1 MSHYINNNRISKLF
15 VSARIRYRNPE
26 RVGVAHQPRAFPRRE
41 STRVFARALIHEDFR
56 AVLVVARRQGARH
69 VCRFDQTKAEAVAF
83 EAVLLGV
90 VLQVQ
95 PEVVGEGVFVLHF
108 LFLVVEKSS
117 FVPLQDR
124 FAAVGT
130 VQDVF
135 ECVRTLGW
143 QRQRVEIECDRL
155 AETDDE
161 DALAVLRYE
170 VRAVYNA
177 IVDVVAE
184 VFGQG
189 AADDIKGAAFVVRDE
204 ILDVLQQESARTFC
218 LDDARHVEEQRALCF
233 AGEAVFLA
241 QRIFFRHSSN
251 RKGLAGKPSQQH
263 VVVGNVGGIYL
274 GDVSGDGMSVAEI
287 FGVGFLRVA
296 VPFAGVYAAP
306 ADLLERIAQP
316 ADAREQIDEI
326 KRACGAFFPER
337 QELLQSVRKVGGR
350 LGLPRFPAADGANA
364 DAQVF
369 GDDRLGVVFAGFSEI
384 SQRGVL
390 VAD

>member
-1 MSHYINNNRISKLF
+1 MSHYINNNGISKLF
-15 VSARIRYRNPE
+15 ISPRVRHRNPE
-26 RVGVAHQPRAFPRRE
+26 RVGVAHQPRAFPGRE
-41 STRVFARALIHEDFR
+41 SARIFARALIHENFR
-56 AVLVVARRQGARH
+56 SVLVVARRQGARH
-69 VCRFDQTKAEAVAF
+69 VCRFDQAKAEAVALG
-83 EAVLLGV
+83 AVLRGV
-90 VLQVQ
+90 VLQIQ

-108 LFLVVEKSS
+108 LFLVVEESS

-155 AETDDE
+155 AEADDE
-161 DALAVLRYE
+161 NAFAVLRNE
-170 VRAVYNA
+170 VRAIYDA
-177 IVDVVAE
+177 AMDVVAE
-184 VFGQG
+184 VVGQG
-189 AADDIKGAAFVVRDE
+189 TADNVEGAAFVVRDE
-204 ILDVLQQESARTFC
+204 VLDVLQQEGARALC

-233 AGEAVFLA
+233 AGEAVLLA
-241 QRIFFRHSSN
+241 QRIFLRHAGN
-251 RKGLAGKPSQQH
+251 RKGLAGKPGQQH
-263 VVVGNVGGIYL
+263 VVVGNVGSIYL
-274 GDVSGDGMSVAEI
+274 GDVSGDGMPVAEI

-296 VPFAGVYAAP
+296 VPFAGVHAAP

-337 QELLQSVRKVGGR
+337 QELLQSVREVGGR
-350 LGLPRFPAADGANA
+350 IGLPRFPAADGA
-364 DAQVF
+364 DTHAQM
-369 GDDRLGVVFAGFSEI
+369 LGNGCLCVVFAGFSEI
-384 SQRGVL
+384 GQYGIL